1 MKCMEIYL
9 LQLKR
14 LLHRFIH
21 IETRGL
27 FSSSIVCFN
36 HTCDVKTSCNLPNFD
51 LQRFAEGED
60 KTEEPTEKRR
70 KDAREKGQVARSQ
83 ELNAAFVLLMGF
95 FCLRILWEY
104 IYTNISEYTVY
115 IYTHLAQSTSIENI
129 RELFIGIMLLLAKT
143 SFPIMVAILIIGLGI
158 NIFQVGLVVS
168 TQRLNINLGKLN
180 PINGFGRIFSK
191 RSLVELIK
199 SIFKILIIGSFIY
212 MYLKDQIPFMPY
224 LMYFD
229 LARSLEEIAN
239 IIFNMVFKVI
249 AIIIVMGILDYA
261 YQKWQT
267 TQDLKMSKQEV
278 KDEHKQMEGDPQIKG
293 KIRRKQREMAMMR
306 MMQEVPK
313 ADVIIT
319 NPTHLAVALMYKQ
332 GMVAP
337 LIIAKGQD
345 LVADRI
351 KQIAR
356 EHKITIVENKPLARA
371 LYAAAEVGDMV
382 PNELYQAVAEVLAYV
397 YRLKNR
403 VPKQAQRSAA

>member
-1 MKCMEIYL
+1 MKCMATYL
-9 LQLKR
+9 LQLKL
-14 LLHRFIH
+14 LLHRFVYIK
-21 IETRGL
+21 IDDKIFIGIDEFTYLKGVE
-27 FSSSIVCFN
+27 SS
-36 HTCDVKTSCNLPNFD
+36 HKLPNFD

-70 KDAREKGQVARSQ
+70 QDAKKKGQVARSQ

-143 SFPIMVAILIIGLGI
+143 SFPVMAAILIIGLGV
-158 NIFQVGLVVS
+158 NIFQVGFTFS
-168 TQRLNINLGKLN
+168 TEKIEPKLDKLN

-191 RSLVELIK
+191 RSIVELIK
-199 SIFKILIIGSFIY
+199 SIFKIIIIGSFIY

-224 LMYFD
+224 LIYFD
-229 LARSLEEIAN
+229 LGRSLEEIAS
-239 IIFNMVFKVI
+239 IIFTMVFKVI
-249 AIIIVMGILDYA
+249 AIIIIMGVLDYA
-261 YQKWQT
+261 YQRWQT

-278 KDEHKQMEGDPQIKG
+278 KDEHKQIEGDPQIKG

-337 LIIAKGQD
+337 LVVAKGQD
-345 LVADRI
+345 IVAERI
-351 KQIAR
+351 KQIAK
-356 EHKITIVENKPLARA
+356 EYKVTIVENKPLARA
-371 LYAAAEVGDMV
+371 LYAATDVGDTV

-403 VPKQAQRSAA
+403 VPKQAQKSAA

>member
-1 MKCMEIYL
+1 MKCMEIYH

-14 LLHRFIH
+14 LLHRLFYIKIH
-21 IETRGL
+21 DRIFLEMSDFDSNNGL
-27 FSSSIVCFN
+27 KPSYKSIDFN
-36 HTCDVKTSCNLPNFD
+36 

-70 KDAREKGQVARSQ
+70 QDARKKGQVARSQ
-83 ELNAAFVLLMGF
+83 ELNTAFVLLMGF

-115 IYTHLAQSTSIENI
+115 IYTHLAQSTSIETI
-129 RELFIGIMLLLAKT
+129 RELFIGVMLLLAKT
-143 SFPIMVAILIIGLGI
+143 SFPVMAAIMIIGFGI
-158 NIFQVGLVVS
+158 NVLQVGLMVS
-168 TQRLNINLGKLN
+168 TEKIEPKLSKLN

-191 RSLVELIK
+191 RSLVELVK
-199 SIFKILIIGSFIY
+199 SLFKIAIIGSFLY

-229 LARSLEEIAN
+229 LGRSLEEIAS

-249 AIIIVMGILDYA
+249 AIIIIMAVLDYA
-261 YQKWQT
+261 YQRWQT

-337 LIIAKGQD
+337 LVIAKGQD

-351 KQIAR
+351 KQIAK

-403 VPKQAQRSAA
+403 VPKQAQKSAA